1 MIEALELRL
10 RNGWEKIP
18 AAGPV
23 ERGWWA
29 TWLALLEEYERL
41 CDELAAMKPAQV
53 GMALGV
59 APAEREVA

>member
-29 TWLALLEEYERL
+29 TWLALLEEYEQA
-41 CDELAAMKPAQV
+41 CDVYESPAPVQVDMAGLPRAEAA
-53 GMALGV
+53 
-59 APAEREVA
+59 